1 MQNNTISVDGEVY
14 ERFQEYPDR
23 SIYTADGHSVG
34 APHILTLGRVVPA
47 SNDASIKT
55 RVKHSRTIK
64 KPDGTTGTIILETNI
79 SYPQWASTDAVVT
92 ESSLHH
98 KFLATS
104 EAAKLITT
112 QSI

>member
-1 MQNNTISVDGEVY
+1 MQNNTISVDGESY

-23 SIYTADGHSVG
+23 SIYTANGHTIG
-34 APHILTLGRVVPA
+34 TPHLLTLGRVVPA

-64 KPDGTTGTIILETNI
+64 KSDGTLGTIILETNV
-79 SYPQWASTDAVVT
+79 SYPQWASLDAVTT
-92 ESSLHH
+92 ESALHH
-98 KFLATS
+98 KFLAGP
-104 EAAKLITT
+104 EAAKLIST